1 MAKYRQIYTEFWSD
15 AFVLELDSQEKL
27 FYLYLLTNT
36 KSTQCGI
43 YELSPRLISLE
54 TGYDKV
60 LVTELLKKFCDYKK
74 ILYCEETNEIMLLNW
89 IKYNFPNNVN
99 VIACIKKEAQKIKS
113 KVLLKILYKKYEAA
127 GLDVNNIF
135 KGLVVNVIP
144 TDINDLSP
152 IKQEHSEDQSNN
164 IIVMD
169 TADESNE
176 ARFIKPLDTPLIG
189 ATKHMPSNRIRNKE
203 EGVINKE
210 QRIINKEEVEE
221 EEVPKADVT
230 TKKSLITRS
239 ENPAA
244 TAVGIKSI
252 IKIFEENIHVI
263 TPLVYEK
270 ILDFTKHVSYEVII
284 MAIKEAVNYN
294 AKNIKYISKVINSWI
309 SEGIKTAKEVVTYQK
324 QWNMNNSSSSINSGS
339 HSAKSGSF
347 CDYEQRTYDFD
358 LLEKQLLG
366 ID

>member
-15 AFVLELDSQEKL
+15 TFVLELDSQEKL

-54 TGYDKV
+54 TGCDKV
-60 LVTELLKKFCDYKK
+60 LVAELLKKFCDYKK
-74 ILYCEETNEIMLLNW
+74 ILYSADTNEIMVLNW
-89 IKYNFPNNVN
+89 IKYNVPNNSN
-99 VIACIKKEAQKIKS
+99 VLACIKKEVQKIKS
-113 KVLLKILYKKYEAA
+113 KVLLKILYEKYEAA

-135 KGLVVNVIP
+135 KGFLVNVIP

-152 IKQEHSEDQSNN
+152 MEQEHSEDQSNN
-164 IIVMD
+164 II
-169 TADESNE
+169 
-176 ARFIKPLDTPLIG
+176 IKPLDTPLVG
-189 ATKHMPSNRIRNKE
+189 ATKHMPSNRIRSKE
-203 EGVINKE
+203 EVVINKE

-221 EEVPKADVT
+221 VEATSKESLVT
-230 TKKSLITRS
+230 KS
-239 ENPAA
+239 EKPAA
-244 TAVGIKSI
+244 TAVGIKSV
-252 IKIFEENIHVI
+252 IKIFEENIHAI

-270 ILDFTKHVSYEVII
+270 ILDFTKHVSDEVII
-284 MAIKEAVNYN
+284 MAIIEAVNYN

-324 QWNMNNSSSSINSGS
+324 KWNSNKSSSSINSGS
-339 HSAKSGSF
+339 HSVKSGSF

-366 ID
+366 LA

>member
-15 AFVLELDSQEKL
+15 SFVLELVPEEKF

-36 KSTQCGI
+36 KSTQSGI
-43 YELSPRLISLE
+43 FEISPKFISIE

-60 LVTELLKKFCDYKK
+60 IVAEMLKKFCDYKK
-74 ILYCEETNEIMLLNW
+74 ILYDETTNEIMILNW
-89 IKYNFPNNVN
+89 IKYNVPDNKNAV
-99 VIACIKKEAQKIKS
+99 VGIQRQ
-113 KVLLKILYKKYEAA
+113 LLKIKNKAFLEILYEICKVAS
-127 GLDVNNIF
+127 LDVDNIF
-135 KGLVVNVIP
+135 KDIIVNVTS
-144 TDINDLSP
+144 TDKNNLSP
-152 IKQEHSEDQSNN
+152 MHLDSSEEQSNN
-164 IIVMD
+164 II
-169 TADESNE
+169 
-176 ARFIKPLDTPLIG
+176 IKPLSIPLVG
-189 ATKHMPSNRIRNKE
+189 ATKHVPSNRIKNKE

-221 EEVPKADVT
+221 VEATIKESLVT
-230 TKKSLITRS
+230 NS

-252 IKIFEENIHVI
+252 IKIFEENIHAI

-270 ILDFTKHVSYEVII
+270 ILSFTKYVSDEVVI
-284 MAIKEAVNYN
+284 MAITEAVNYN
-294 AKNIKYISKVINSWI
+294 AKNIKYISSVINSWI

-324 QWNMNNSSSSINSGS
+324 KWNSNNSSSSINSGS
-339 HSAKSGSF
+339 HSVKSGSF

-366 ID
+366 IAQ

>member
-74 ILYCEETNEIMLLNW
+74 ILYCEETNEIMVLNW

-164 IIVMD
+164 IIVMN

-176 ARFIKPLDTPLIG
+176 TRFIKPLDTPLIG
-189 ATKHMPSNRIRNKE
+189 ATKHMVSNRIINKE
-203 EGVINKE
+203 EGV
-210 QRIINKEEVEE
+210 INKEEVEE

-252 IKIFEENIHVI
+252 IKIFEENIYVI

-270 ILDFTKHVSYEVII
+270 ILGFTKYVSYEVII

-294 AKNIKYISKVINSWI
+294 AKNIKYISSVINSWI

-324 QWNMNNSSSSINSGS
+324 QWNRNNSSSSINSGS
-339 HSAKSGSF
+339 HSSKSGSF